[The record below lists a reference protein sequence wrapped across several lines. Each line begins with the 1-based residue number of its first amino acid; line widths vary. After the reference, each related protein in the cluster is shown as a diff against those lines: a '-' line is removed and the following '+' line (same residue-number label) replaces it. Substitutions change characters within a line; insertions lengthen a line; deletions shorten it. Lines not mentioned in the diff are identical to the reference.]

1 MIEAALR
8 AGKEKDPADAVKEK
22 LKREIKNMK
31 PVIAIHAGAGNLLRE
46 NFATDDIKN
55 YRAGLKRAVE
65 AGMAVLQNHG
75 SAVDAVCAAVAELE
89 NNPLFNAGR
98 GAVFTHAGTHEMD
111 ACVMRG
117 TDRAA
122 GAVACVSRIAHPVLA
137 ARAVMTEGEHVLL
150 TGEGAEAFARDAGLT
165 LVDDPS
171 YFDTERRRLELN
183 RALALEAQQGKRTT
197 ALSEDAFAQTL
208 DQTAAGPDRKFGT
221 VGAVACDADG
231 HIAAATSTGGMTNKR
246 CGRIGDSPIVGA
258 GTFAEDETCAVSC
271 TGHGEYFIRYEAA
284 GDIAARMR
292 YLGESLETAA
302 QTVIG
307 NLAEKGGRG
316 GLVAVDR
323 EGNVTFAINSA
334 GMYRARLS
342 AGEKP
347 EMAIFADEPLSEGG

>member
-1 MIEAALR
+1 
-8 AGKEKDPADAVKEK
+8 
-22 LKREIKNMK
+22 
-31 PVIAIHAGAGNLLRE
+31 
-46 NFATDDIKN
+46 
-55 YRAGLKRAVE
+55 
-65 AGMAVLQNHG
+65 
-75 SAVDAVCAAVAELE
+75 
-89 NNPLFNAGR
+89 
-98 GAVFTHAGTHEMD
+98 
-111 ACVMRG
+111 
-117 TDRAA
+117 
-122 GAVACVSRIAHPVLA
+122 
-137 ARAVMTEGEHVLL
+137 
-150 TGEGAEAFARDAGLT
+150 
-165 LVDDPS
+165 
-171 YFDTERRRLELN
+171 
-183 RALALEAQQGKRTT
+183 
-197 ALSEDAFAQTL
+197 
-208 DQTAAGPDRKFGT
+208 
-221 VGAVACDADG
+221 
-231 HIAAATSTGGMTNKR
+231 MTNKR

-347 EMAIFADEPLSEGG
+347 EMAIFADEPLSEGGLKTPRQVRGRGAKPGLVPRSSTLMDGIQW